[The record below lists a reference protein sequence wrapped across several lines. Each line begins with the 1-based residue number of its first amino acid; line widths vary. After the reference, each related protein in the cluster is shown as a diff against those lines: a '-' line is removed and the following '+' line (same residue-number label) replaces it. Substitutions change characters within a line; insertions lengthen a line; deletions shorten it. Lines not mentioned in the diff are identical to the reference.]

1 MKPARKSFMSS
12 KLINVEEFF
21 DNKKRS
27 LLSSM
32 GKIIA
37 PYVDEHLDYPKKEDV
52 PDADDIV
59 NNIHEHIDLRDLANN
74 LDLSDIVYHLDSSEI
89 AESISEDVDWD
100 SMIGDAINE
109 DTVAD
114 NLDYERLAGCVLDGG
129 MKDELEDSIKKEM
142 AKRFIIF
149 VERIMSKEN
158 KDEQQDTR
166 E

>member
-1 MKPARKSFMSS
+1 MSS

-59 NNIHEHIDLRDLANN
+59 NNIHEYIDLQDLANN
-74 LDLSDIVYHLDSSEI
+74 ISLSDLVSYLDNSDI
-89 AESISEDVDWD
+89 AEAISDDVDWD
-100 SMIGDAINE
+100 CMVGDAINE
-109 DTVAD
+109 DMVAD
-114 NLDYERLAGCVLDGG
+114 NLDYERLAGCVLDSG
-129 MKDELEDSIKKEM
+129 MKDELDDSIKKEM

-149 VERIMSKEN
+149 VERIMGKEN

>member
-1 MKPARKSFMSS
+1 MSS
-12 KLINVEEFF
+12 KLINVENFF

-37 PYVDEHLDYPKKEDV
+37 PYVDEHLDYPKKEDL
-52 PDADDIV
+52 PDADDVV
-59 NNIHEHIDLRDLANN
+59 NEICDHIDLQDLANN
-74 LDLSDIVYHLDSSEI
+74 LDLSDIVYHLDNREI

-109 DTVAD
+109 DAVAE
-114 NLDYERLAGCVLDGG
+114 NLDYERLAGCVLYSGL
-129 MKDELEDSIKKEM
+129 KDELDDSIKKEM
-142 AKRFIIF
+142 AKRFIVF
-149 VERIMSKEN
+149 VERIMGKEN